1 MNFMNDIIHDWETR
15 VPGLQTGSS
24 FASSH
29 YCGPSLPSQAR
40 GSPEAEPALSPKKMR
55 LERLIHKVL
64 GELTV
69 VKNGFLIRDVANEDE
84 YSHPVAFLSANCH
97 CSNRGANT
105 ARGQNQGM
113 PSSRDPSGFK
123 HPCVEAS
130 RF

>member
-15 VPGLQTGSS
+15 VPGLETGSS

-29 YCGPSLPSQAR
+29 YCGPSLPSQPR

-69 VKNGFLIRDVANEDE
+69 VKNGFLIRDVADEGE

-97 CSNRGANT
+97 CSNRG
-105 ARGQNQGM
+105 GQHCQKAE
-113 PSSRDPSGFK
+113 SGHAK
-123 HPCVEAS
+123 L
-130 RF
+130 